1 MTRNDDVVQVD
12 SHHSNTAALLQ
23 VLLISFLFKPN
34 IYPQPPVVIVRL
46 SPPTLLFNVFG
57 YFRLLFFFFYLLRYY
72 LSRLASCI
80 FLQPSNRSPQTW
92 LTKVKDGAH
101 LSPLV
106 QLDPQSAEVAVKS
119 GQTGET
125 YLEITFSP
133 ICACCCL
140 WCTRYQFNQLPP
152 GQSMHEC

>member
-1 MTRNDDVVQVD
+1 MMT
-12 SHHSNTAALLQ
+12 
-23 VLLISFLFKPN
+23 LFRWT
-34 IYPQPPVVIVRL
+34 VII
-46 SPPTLLFNVFG
+46 PTRLLFSKCFLSVFCSNQTFIPNPLLSLSG
-57 YFRLLFFFFYLLRYY
+57 YLLPHYYLMFLVISGFFFFFFYLLRYY